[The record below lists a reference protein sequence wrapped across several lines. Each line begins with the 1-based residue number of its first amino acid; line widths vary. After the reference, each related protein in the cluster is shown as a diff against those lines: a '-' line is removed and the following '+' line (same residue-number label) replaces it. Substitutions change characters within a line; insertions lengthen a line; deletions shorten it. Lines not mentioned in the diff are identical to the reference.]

1 MPQAVAR
8 RAHVGCVQQSQLLL
22 ELPFIEASAAGRRWH
37 VGPTEGCKMELHE
50 DLSADCL
57 FCRRDDEQVN
67 RISHENST
75 CFARLDNF
83 PAVEGH
89 TEIVPK
95 RHVESFFD
103 LTPQEVR
110 DAYELILVVRDDL
123 TGRLRPDGYT
133 IGVNEGRAAGRSIDH
148 LHIHVIP
155 RRFGDVEDPAGG
167 IRQILP
173 NCDPQTWAAATAEAL
188 GRPGPLLR

>member
-1 MPQAVAR
+1 MPSACGGAQRSTVE
-8 RAHVGCVQQSQLLL
+8 GCVEL
-22 ELPFIEASAAGRRWH
+22 EDLESD
-37 VGPTEGCKMELHE
+37 VSE
-50 DLSADCL
+50 DLSPDCL
-57 FCRRDDEQVN
+57 FCRQGDARLNQ
-67 RISHENST
+67 ISHRNAT

-83 PAVEGH
+83 PASEGH

-103 LTPQEVR
+103 LTAEELQ
-110 DAYELILVVRDDL
+110 DAFALILAVRADL
-123 TGRLRPDGYT
+123 SRRLRPEGYT

-155 RRFGDVEDPAGG
+155 RRFGDVEEPAGG

-173 NCDPQTWAAATAEAL
+173 NCDPETWRAATSEAIGARDRVL
-188 GRPGPLLR
+188 S

>member
-1 MPQAVAR
+1 MD
-8 RAHVGCVQQSQLLL
+8 
-22 ELPFIEASAAGRRWH
+22 
-37 VGPTEGCKMELHE
+37 LHE

-57 FCRRDDEQVN
+57 FCRREDEQLN
-67 RISHENST
+67 RVSHENAT

-83 PAVEGH
+83 PAAEGH

-95 RHVESFFD
+95 RHIESFFD

-110 DAYELILVVRDDL
+110 DTYELILTVRTDL
-123 TGRLRPDGYT
+123 TGRLRPDGFT
-133 IGVNEGRAAGRSIDH
+133 IGVNEGRAAGRSVDH

-155 RRFGDVEDPAGG
+155 RWFGDVEDPAGG

-188 GRPGPLLR
+188 GRSGPLSH

>member
-1 MPQAVAR
+1 M
-8 RAHVGCVQQSQLLL
+8 
-22 ELPFIEASAAGRRWH
+22 
-37 VGPTEGCKMELHE
+37 GPEDLKLDVSE
-50 DLSADCL
+50 DLSLDCL
-57 FCRRDDEQVN
+57 FCRQDDARLNQ
-67 RISHENST
+67 ISHRNAT

-83 PAVEGH
+83 PASEGH

-103 LTPQEVR
+103 LTPEELQ
-110 DAYELILVVRDDL
+110 DAFALILAVRTDL
-123 TGRLRPDGYT
+123 TRRLRPEGWT

-155 RRFGDVEDPAGG
+155 RRFGDVENPAGG

-173 NCDPQTWAAATAEAL
+173 NCDPETWRAATTQAL
-188 GRPGPLLR
+188 QKGSGVLR

>member
-1 MPQAVAR
+1 M
-8 RAHVGCVQQSQLLL
+8 
-22 ELPFIEASAAGRRWH
+22 
-37 VGPTEGCKMELHE
+37 
-50 DLSADCL
+50 DCL
-57 FCRRDDEQVN
+57 FCRRDDEQLN
-67 RISHENST
+67 RISHQNST

-83 PAVEGH
+83 PAAEGH

-103 LTPQEVR
+103 LTPQEVL
-110 DAYELILVVRDDL
+110 DAYELILTVRNDL
-123 TGRLRPDGYT
+123 GESLGPDGFT

-173 NCDPQTWAAATAEAL
+173 NCDPQTWMAATAQAL
-188 GRPGPLLR
+188 DKSDPLLR

>member
-1 MPQAVAR
+1 MGPEGA
-8 RAHVGCVQQSQLLL
+8 
-22 ELPFIEASAAGRRWH
+22 EASAPA
-37 VGPTEGCKMELHE
+37 
-50 DLSADCL
+50 DLLPDCL
-57 FCRRDDEQVN
+57 FCRQEDPRLN
-67 RISHENST
+67 RISHRNAT

-83 PAVEGH
+83 PASEGH

-103 LTPQEVR
+103 LTAAELH
-110 DAYELILVVRDDL
+110 DAFSLILAVRADL
-123 TGRLRPDGYT
+123 SLRLRPEGYT

-155 RRFGDVEDPAGG
+155 RSFGDVENPAGG

-173 NCDPQTWAAATAEAL
+173 NCDPDAWRAATSEAIG
-188 GRPGPLLR
+188 GRDRVLR

>member
-1 MPQAVAR
+1 MD
-8 RAHVGCVQQSQLLL
+8 
-22 ELPFIEASAAGRRWH
+22 
-37 VGPTEGCKMELHE
+37 LHE
-50 DLSADCL
+50 DLPADCL
-57 FCRRDDEQVN
+57 FCRRDDRQLNCV
-67 RISHENST
+67 SHENAT

-83 PAVEGH
+83 PAAEGH

-95 RHVESFFD
+95 RHIESFFG

-123 TGRLRPDGYT
+123 AARLRPDGYT
-133 IGVNEGRAAGRSIDH
+133 IGINEGRAAGRSIDH

-173 NCDPQTWAAATAEAL
+173 NCDPQAWAAATAAAL
-188 GRPGPLLR
+188 DRPGPLPR

>member
-1 MPQAVAR
+1 MGPE
-8 RAHVGCVQQSQLLL
+8 G
-22 ELPFIEASAAGRRWH
+22 IAGIIS
-37 VGPTEGCKMELHE
+37 G
-50 DLSADCL
+50 DLSPDCL
-57 FCRRDDEQVN
+57 FCRQDDARLNQ
-67 RISHENST
+67 ISHRNAT

-83 PAVEGH
+83 PASEGH

-103 LTPQEVR
+103 LTAEELQ
-110 DAYELILVVRDDL
+110 DAFALILAVRADL
-123 TGRLRPDGYT
+123 SQRLQPEGWT
-133 IGVNEGRAAGRSIDH
+133 IGVNEGRAAGRSVDH

-173 NCDPQTWAAATAEAL
+173 NCDPDAWQAATDQAMNERHRVL
-188 GRPGPLLR
+188 S